1 MNKIINEMEQLLLK
15 YKHGNGNDIYEQGKQ
30 EKKNESHTFVLNLSE
45 RLNLRSSNKLV
56 TFQNLSIYYQW
67 KNIRKIYKNNNFKII
82 APAWNDGF
90 KLSNSC
96 YSVSNIQD
104 YIQYLIKKHETITTI
119 PPIHV
124 YINRINKRLVF
135 KIEDGYELGLQTPKI
150 MKLFGSTK
158 IINNQNNKRR
168 V

>member
-82 APAWNDGF
+82 APAWNADSNYQIVVILCQIF
-90 KLSNSC
+90 KII
-96 YSVSNIQD
+96 SNIS
-104 YIQYLIKKHETITTI
+104 LK
-119 PPIHV
+119 
-124 YINRINKRLVF
+124 N
-135 KIEDGYELGLQTPKI
+135 
-150 MKLFGSTK
+150 MK
-158 IINNQNNKRR
+158 Q
-168 V
+168 